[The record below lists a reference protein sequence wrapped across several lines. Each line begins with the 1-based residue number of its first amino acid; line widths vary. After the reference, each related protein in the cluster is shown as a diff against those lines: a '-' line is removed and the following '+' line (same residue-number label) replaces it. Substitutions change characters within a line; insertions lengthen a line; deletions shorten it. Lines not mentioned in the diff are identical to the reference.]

1 MFSPAVTVSVAHSS
15 VYPCDSD
22 SVIRQISYSKTVDQS
37 VTCNGIIVNGPRDE
51 SYDIIISKPSKW
63 GHGNSWGGN
72 YGGGNYGETIKTT
85 LKLTN
90 YTDVYT
96 YNNGKFTLDTKF

>member
-1 MFSPAVTVSVAHSS
+1 MTVSVVHSS

-37 VTCNGIIVNGPRDE
+37 VTCNGIVVNGPRDE
-51 SYDIIISKPSKW
+51 TYDIIISKPSKW
-63 GHGNSWGGN
+63 GHGKSLCGN
-72 YGGGNYGETIKTT
+72 DGETMKTT

-96 YNNGKFTLDTKF
+96 YNNGKFTLDTNF